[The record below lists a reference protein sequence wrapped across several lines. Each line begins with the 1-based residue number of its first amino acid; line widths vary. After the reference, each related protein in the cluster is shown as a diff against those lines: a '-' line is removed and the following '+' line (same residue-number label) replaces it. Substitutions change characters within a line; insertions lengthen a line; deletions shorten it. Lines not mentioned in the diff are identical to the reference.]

1 MKEIRKEIEKR
12 QKMKQDGKIK
22 KVTCKSGNIERKIVG
37 YYSKKKICSKIVLG
51 QICTQIDDCV

>member
-37 YYSKKKICSKIVLG
+37 YYSKKRSAVKLY
-51 QICTQIDDCV
+51 